1 MRPYSDKYVNRIRQL
16 VLEELRGQRVR
27 VYFFGSRAKGV
38 PTLGSDVDVALEG
51 LSPENRAI
59 IRRLREKLEESTI
72 PYKVDVIDLDQVG
85 EEFRR
90 AVLATGILWKDW
102 S

>member
-1 MRPYSDKYVNRIRQL
+1 MRPHTDRYVNRIRQL

-38 PTLGSDVDVALEG
+38 STLGSDVDVAVEG
-51 LSPENRAI
+51 LGPENRAI

-85 EEFRR
+85 DEFRQS
-90 AVLATGILWKDW
+90 VLATGILWRDW